1 MVTFVIRRIALSIP
15 VLLVASMLVFF
26 FVRAT
31 TDPLA
36 RVAQVTDPNA
46 KTRLAVQLGLQE
58 EPCGPIVSTGPD
70 GEQVEAK
77 TPGGQPILRCQQV
90 SVVTQYARYM
100 GDLARRELPK
110 SQLTGRP
117 VSQELRDHLG
127 VTVQLIF
134 WGVLIAGLV
143 AIACGVYS
151 AVRQYSVLDYAFT
164 GLTFLALAMPPF
176 WFGLIAIQ
184 FGSVWIRD
192 KFNLDDPLFY
202 SIGIESTG
210 PLSYA
215 RHLALPV
222 ATLCVQIIASWTR
235 FQRSSMLD
243 VMNADYIRTA
253 KAKGLSRRKVVLKH
267 GLRNGL
273 IPLVTVMAIDIGGL
287 FGGLIVTEQIFSI
300 PGMGRLFFTSLQ
312 NGDVNVLLPWLLLT
326 ATFVILFNLLAD
338 VLYGALD
345 PRIRVS

>member
-1 MVTFVIRRIALSIP
+1 VVTFVIRRIALSIP
-15 VLLVASMLVFF
+15 VLLVASALVFF

-36 RVAQVTDPNA
+36 RVAQINDPNA
-46 KTRLAVQLGLQE
+46 KTRLALQVGLQE
-58 EPCGPIVSTGPD
+58 EPCGPVVSTGPD
-70 GEQVEAK
+70 GERVVAK
-77 TPGGQPILRCQQV
+77 TPGGQDIIKCQKV

-100 GDLARRELPK
+100 GDLARRELPR
-110 SQLTGRP
+110 SQLTGR
-117 VSQELRDHLG
+117 SISTELKDHMG
-127 VTVQLIF
+127 ATMQLIF
-134 WGVLIAGLV
+134 WGVLIAAMI

-151 AVRQYSVLDYAFT
+151 AIRQYSVLDYVFT
-164 GLTFLALAMPPF
+164 GFTFLALAMPPF

-184 FGSVWIRD
+184 FGSVYLRD
-192 KFNLDDPLFY
+192 KFNLEDPLFY
-202 SIGIESTG
+202 SIGIESDG
-210 PLSYA
+210 PLDYA

-253 KAKGLSRRKVVLKH
+253 TAKGLSRGRVIFKH

-273 IPLVTVMAIDIGGL
+273 IPLVTVMAIDIGTL
-287 FGGLIVTEQIFSI
+287 FGGLIITETIFSI

-312 NGDVNVLLPWLLLT
+312 NGDVNVLMPWLMLT

>member
-1 MVTFVIRRIALSIP
+1 VVTFVIRRIALSIP
-15 VLLVASMLVFF
+15 VLLMATIMVFF
-26 FVRAT
+26 FVRLT

-36 RVAQVTDPNA
+36 RVAQVNDPNA
-46 KTRLAVQLGLQE
+46 KTRLALKVGLQE
-58 EPCGPIVSTGPD
+58 EPCHNATTVTPD
-70 GEQVEAK
+70 GTRVELK
-77 TPGGQPILRCQQV
+77 TPGGQPVIRCHEIPL
-90 SVVTQYARYM
+90 VTQYTRYM
-100 GDLARRELPK
+100 GDLARRQLPA

-117 VSQELRDHLG
+117 VSIELRRALG
-127 VTVQLIF
+127 VTMQLVF
-134 WGVLIAGLV
+134 WGVLV
-143 AIACGVYS
+143 AAVVAVGCGVYS
-151 AVRQYSVLDYAFT
+151 AVRQYSVLDYVFT
-164 GLTFLALAMPPF
+164 GLTFVALSMPPF

-184 FGSVWIRD
+184 FGSIYLRS
-192 KFNLDDPLFY
+192 KFNLNDPIFY
-202 SIGIESTG
+202 SIGIQSSG
-210 PLSYA
+210 PLDYA

-243 VMNADYIRTA
+243 VMNADYMRTA
-253 KAKGLSRRKVVLKH
+253 KAKGLSRSKVVFKH

-287 FGGLIVTEQIFSI
+287 FGGLIITEQIFSI
-300 PGMGRLFFTSLQ
+300 PGMGKLFFTSLQ

-326 ATFVILFNLLAD
+326 AVFVIVFNLLAD

>member
-15 VLLVASMLVFF
+15 VLLIASVLVFF

-36 RVAQVTDPNA
+36 RVAQVNDPNA
-46 KTRLAVQLGLQE
+46 RTRLAVQLGLQE
-58 EPCGPIVSTGPD
+58 EPCLPVVTTSPD
-70 GEQVEAK
+70 GQPVEAK
-77 TPGGQPILRCQQV
+77 TPGGQPILRCQKV
-90 SVVTQYARYM
+90 SVATQYARYM
-100 GDLARRELPK
+100 GDLARRELPA

-117 VSQELRDHLG
+117 VATELRKALG
-127 VTVQLIF
+127 ATIQLIF
-134 WGVLIAGLV
+134 WGVLIAALI

-151 AVRQYSVLDYAFT
+151 AIRQYSVLDYAFT
-164 GLTFLALAMPPF
+164 GLTFMALAMPPF
-176 WFGLIAIQ
+176 WFGLMAIQ
-184 FGSVWIRD
+184 FGSVYLRT
-192 KFNLDDPLFY
+192 KFDLDDPIFY
-202 SIGIESTG
+202 SIGLDSTG
-210 PLSYA
+210 PLDYA

-222 ATLCVQIIASWTR
+222 TTLCVQIIASWTR

-253 KAKGLSRRKVVLKH
+253 KAKGLSRSKVVFKH

-273 IPLVTVMAIDIGGL
+273 IPLVTVMAIDVGGL
-287 FGGLIVTEQIFSI
+287 FGGLIITEQIFSI